1 MFLSFYVLKNFQDL
15 VMALQ
20 VLVMTFA
27 CGPLINFFFWL
38 CVGWK
43 MGLYLMVGAFFPW
56 LQNFWSLCFVCV
68 CVTLH
73 KGKGLWV
80 WKRGGEKEG
89 GAFACAFLFFF
100 LGV

>member
-1 MFLSFYVLKNFQDL
+1 MENEFILGGWDFFSITPKLLEL
-15 VMALQ
+15 V
-20 VLVMTFA
+20 
-27 CGPLINFFFWL
+27 
-38 CVGWK
+38 
-43 MGLYLMVGAFFPW
+43 
-56 LQNFWSLCFVCV
+56 FVCV

-100 LGV
+100 WVSS